1 MGDPEMELRA
11 RVRHEPDRSYAVLV
25 EGPDSEVEVGRTGKT
40 ADLWALA
47 QAGAAHLFGESL
59 GATNLTLHVPQ
70 PPYGRDGQWV
80 RIIAVDNPDDP
91 SESADIGVL
100 AQAHWFAHE
109 GAWFV
114 TVTGTGTS
122 TVPSECL
129 DFEPVVTDEE
139 VAAFHA
145 YIAATAAS

>member
-1 MGDPEMELRA
+1 MSEPKMQVRA

-25 EGPDSEVEVGRTGKT
+25 EGPDGEVEVGRTGRT

-47 QAGAAHLFGESL
+47 QAGAVRLFGDSP
-59 GATNLTLHVPQ
+59 GADNLTLHVPQ
-70 PPYGRDGQWV
+70 PPYGQDGQWV
-80 RIIAVDNPDDP
+80 RIIAGANRDDP

-100 AQAHWFAHE
+100 AQAHWLGHE

-114 TVTGTGTS
+114 TVTGTGTGI
-122 TVPSECL
+122 VPSEHL

-139 VAAFHA
+139 VAAFHT
-145 YIAATAAS
+145 YITATAAS

>member
-1 MGDPEMELRA
+1 MSDPTILVRA

-25 EGPDSEVEVGRTGKT
+25 EGPDGEVEVGRTGRT

-47 QAGAAHLFGESL
+47 QAGAARLFGESL
-59 GATNLTLHVPQ
+59 GADNLILHVPQ

-80 RIIAVDNPDDP
+80 RIIAVENPDDP

-100 AQAHWFAHE
+100 AQARWFGHE

-114 TVTGTGTS
+114 TVTGTGTGI
-122 TVPSECL
+122 VPSEFL
-129 DFEPVVTDEE
+129 DFEPVVTDEQ
-139 VAAFHA
+139 VAAFHT
-145 YIAATAAS
+145 YLAATAAG